1 MSNFIEVNSTYR
13 DRNLWPIPGEFE
25 IPISQTGIKNNK
37 NEAIDSVSLSEPLV
51 SWTPNDLSF
60 NENIYSGN
68 FYTNSDLQYAS
79 YGNSFIIYSQA
90 YTQIKQNYFSGL
102 SAFIPAPTTLY
113 LYRIKSSRFLG
124 YKEINNVL
132 SDLTEFIFDIN
143 IPEFSPGIGV
153 IILDSTNLND
163 LNYPLFYVPYGR
175 NQDNA
180 YSNYILYNENI
191 NDWREVT
198 TYDGITHIISCK
210 PIDTDWKVEY
220 ISYNIRKEPPL
231 IPFKKGKSFEVIGAE
246 SNLNIIVVDISPD
259 NTVFSK
265 EKDFY
270 KNYFLRLRPVTY
282 NLNYGSESRVIISYN
297 IININKKVKFEVYPS
312 FNKNIIDFNAPPVNG
327 IFNIIPYTIEI
338 LPFSY
343 DNFSPFNYTGT
354 LVQQSCCYEIEL
366 INLILP
372 NQILS
377 VGEGNKI
384 AFYPY
389 IYVELTNIT
398 SANSGY
404 NNTIYSNNPN
414 AAKMVFRIPVYDV
427 QDPESTPFVRLISSN
442 MTQVLKFKP
451 DDNLLFS
458 VRLSNGEIYNTIVP
472 EFYSPSIPNPQVQI
486 SAIFR
491 LKKII

>member
-13 DRNLWPIPGEFE
+13 DRNLWPIPGQFE

-37 NEAIDSVSLSEPLV
+37 NEAIDPVALSEPLV
-51 SWTPNDLSF
+51 SWTSNLLGKYTKSYAGF
-60 NENIYSGN
+60 LYTYSNI
-68 FYTNSDLQYAS
+68 QYAS
-79 YGNSFIIYSQA
+79 YGNSFIIGA
-90 YTQIKQNYFSGL
+90 LVYTQTKQNYFSGL
-102 SAFIPAPTTLY
+102 STFIPTASSGGSIIP
-113 LYRIKSSRFLG
+113 YRIKSSRFLG
-124 YKEINNVL
+124 YFKL
-132 SDLTEFIFDIN
+132 SGFDYDLTEFIFDTN
-143 IPEFSPGIGV
+143 VPEFVTGGV
-153 IILDSTNLND
+153 VLIYDSTDLTD
-163 LNYPLFYVPYGR
+163 LNYPLFYVPCGR

-191 NDWREVT
+191 NDWRDVT
-198 TYDGITHIISCK
+198 IYDGITHIISCTT
-210 PIDTDWKVEY
+210 IDNGWSVLNN
-220 ISYNIRKEPPL
+220 YNIRKQPPL
-231 IPFKKGKSFEVIGAE
+231 IPIKKGNSFVVIGAE

-270 KNYFLRLRPVTY
+270 KNYFIRLRPKTY
-282 NLNYGSESRVIISYN
+282 ILNYGSESRIIISYS
-297 IININKKVKFEVYPS
+297 IININKVKFEVYPS
-312 FNKNIIDFNAPPVNG
+312 FNKNIIDFNAAVVIND
-327 IFNIIPYTIEI
+327 ITPYTIEI

-354 LVQQSCCYEIEL
+354 LVQQSCCYEFEL
-366 INLILP
+366 VNLILP

-389 IYVELTNIT
+389 VYVELTNVT
-398 SANSGY
+398 SSNSGY
-404 NNTIYSNNPN
+404 NNAIYSNNPN
-414 AAKMVFRIPVYDV
+414 ATKMVFRVPVYDV

-442 MTQVLKFKP
+442 MTQVLKFNP
-451 DDNLLFS
+451 DNNLLFS
-458 VRLSNGEIYNTIVP
+458 VRLSNGEIYNTIIP
-472 EFYSPSIPNPQVQI
+472 EFYSPSTPNPQVQI